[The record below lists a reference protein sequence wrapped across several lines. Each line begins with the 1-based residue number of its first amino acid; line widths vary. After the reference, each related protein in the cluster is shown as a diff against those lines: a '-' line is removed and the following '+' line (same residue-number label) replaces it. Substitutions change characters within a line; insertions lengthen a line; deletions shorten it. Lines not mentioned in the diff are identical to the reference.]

1 MHKARPARK
10 LCARYGI
17 CSLYLFSACRLTLYP
32 AVRTLTGCAY
42 PRNGEAGV
50 AQPVE
55 QLTCNEQ
62 VGGSSPFASSL
73 CEHVILTEPLRSV
86 CSDNAGQV
94 AERSKAADCKS
105 APSGFGGSNPPL
117 PTLRGAALRSG
128 DSPPQRRLARRD
140 RSGSSSDGRASAFQ
154 AEGRGFESR
163 LPLQQTR
170 VRTGRLS
177 SVVEHFHGKEGVIGS
192 NPIGGSCNAAL
203 RMRIV
208 WRGPRRTHGRSSIGR
223 AAVSKTAGCR
233 FESCR
238 PCPQHS
244 WRPAPQSDIDL

>member
-1 MHKARPARK
+1 MPQ
-10 LCARYGI
+10 I
-17 CSLYLFSACRLTLYP
+17 
-32 AVRTLTGCAY
+32 
-42 PRNGEAGV
+42 RNLKNWSRSGGGEAGV

-62 VGGSSPFASSL
+62 VGGSSPFASSSF
-73 CEHVILTEPLRSV
+73 EQVFLTGPFRSV
-86 CSDNAGQV
+86 FSGSTGQV
-94 AERSKAADCKS
+94 AEWSKAADCKS

-117 PTLRGAALRSG
+117 PTPFCL
-128 DSPPQRRLARRD
+128 RRLYGRERPYGAPSRPEYRMTY

-163 LPLQQTR
+163 LPLQQAHAGF
-170 VRTGRLS
+170 GRLS

-192 NPIGGSCNAAL
+192 NPIGGSCNATPFFAYESCS
-203 RMRIV
+203 RNQC
-208 WRGPRRTHGRSSIGR
+208 RTHGRSSIGR

-238 PCPQHS
+238 PCP
-244 WRPAPQSDIDL
+244 PTFMA